1 MINLHRFGKNSYSRR
16 LFLYYFFVFSLFSLA
31 VLVFQYNREKQFKV
45 EKLEEIL
52 KTNNGFVYAFMV
64 QNNIPE
70 SHNYALLDSLTFVL
84 DSSVRLTLI
93 DASGIVAYDSEVGV
107 YPDFDNHKDRP
118 EILLSEKQGR
128 GNAIRHSASLNLD
141 FFYYAQFYDTFFI
154 RTAIPYDLQ
163 TIKLLK
169 ADNYFIYFLV
179 LSFVVIS
186 FFIIYF
192 SKKLSNS
199 LTKLKD
205 FSIEAAKNNV
215 ISEPVSFPNNELGI
229 IGHQIVS
236 IYNNLQKTQRKL
248 IQERDKIDKH
258 IQISQEGLAFYSK
271 KKTNILANNF
281 YILYTNLI
289 ADVADVKPDDV
300 LYLKD
305 FAGLNEFIDQ
315 SQLSI
320 SEGDF
325 TMLDKEIDIYKN
337 NRFFKLRVIV
347 FRDKSFEISIND
359 ITRFENEKRI
369 KQQMTSNIA
378 HELKTPVS
386 SIQGYLETILR
397 TKNIDEE
404 KKAFFIERSYQQ
416 SIRLSHLISDISLL
430 TKIEESGTL
439 FKRDRI
445 NVGEIIKNVVDD
457 LYLKF
462 DENKSELNLLVSKNI
477 WILGNKILIY
487 SVFRNLMDNTLN
499 YAGQNTLIVVN
510 NYLEDDNYYYF
521 SYSDNGKGVPE
532 EHLQRLF
539 ERFYRVDS
547 GRSRKIGGTGL
558 GLAIVKNAIV
568 FHGGE
573 ISVKNRAEGGLEFLF
588 SFRKK

>member
-1 MINLHRFGKNSYSRR
+1 
-16 LFLYYFFVFSLFSLA
+16 
-31 VLVFQYNREKQFKV
+31 
-45 EKLEEIL
+45 
-52 KTNNGFVYAFMV
+52 MV